1 MYAMQTPMTSA
12 GETYERLAPFYD
24 ELTREHDYD
33 GWTWHLEHTALTYGV
48 RGRRL
53 LDAACGTGKSFMPFL
68 ERGYAVTGCD
78 ISPEMLAVAGAK
90 APEAELFAADIR
102 ELGQVGEFDLITCL
116 DDAVNYLTGDGDLD
130 LAFGSLAR
138 NLAEDGVL
146 VFDLNTVSAYR
157 TTWARDA
164 TLESPEL
171 FLAWRGKTGEDFEPG
186 GIAELIVEA
195 FSETGLGVYER
206 VSSHHVE
213 RHHPRPAVER
223 ALEGAGLTA
232 VGVFGQLPDG
242 SLDSLADEDLHH
254 KLVYFAQPVAKGGDT
269 E

>member
-1 MYAMQTPMTSA
+1 MQPPMTSA

-48 RGRRL
+48 RGHRL

-68 ERGYAVTGCD
+68 ERGYTVTGCD
-78 ISPEMLAVAGAK
+78 ISPEMLAIASAK
-90 APEAELFAADIR
+90 APGVELFTADVR
-102 ELGQVGEFDLITCL
+102 ELEEVGEFDLITCL
-116 DDAVNYLTGDGDLD
+116 DDAVNYLTGDVDLD

-146 VFDLNTVSAYR
+146 VFDLNTVSTYR
-157 TTWARDA
+157 TTWARDT
-164 TLESPEL
+164 TLETLEL
-171 FLAWRGKTGEDFEPG
+171 FLAWRGQTDDGFEPG

-195 FSETGLGVYER
+195 FSETSLGMYER
-206 VSSHHVE
+206 VTSRHLQ
-213 RHHPRPAVER
+213 RHHERPDVER
-223 ALEGAGLTA
+223 ALAGAGLAA

-254 KLVYFAQPVAKGGDT
+254 KLVYFAQRR
-269 E
+269 ERR

>member
-1 MYAMQTPMTSA
+1 MQTPTTSA
-12 GETYERLAPFYD
+12 DETYRRLAPFYD

-33 GWTWHLEHTALTYGV
+33 GWTWHLEQTALTYGV

-68 ERGYAVTGCD
+68 ERGYTVTGCD
-78 ISPEMLAVAGAK
+78 ISPEMLAVARAK
-90 APEAELFAADIR
+90 APWAELFTADVR
-102 ELGQVGEFDLITCL
+102 ELPHVGEFDLITCL
-116 DDAVNYLTGDGDLD
+116 DDAVNYLTGDDDLEP
-130 LAFGSLAR
+130 AFGSFAR

-157 TTWARDA
+157 TMWARDE
-164 TLESPEL
+164 TLECPEL
-171 FLAWRGKTGEDFEPG
+171 FLAWRGQVGEDFEPG
-186 GIAELIVEA
+186 ALAELTIEA
-195 FSETGLGVYER
+195 FSETSAGVYER

-213 RHHPRPAVER
+213 RHHPRAAVER
-223 ALEGAGLTA
+223 ALESAGLAA

-242 SLDSLADEDLHH
+242 SLDVLADEDLHH
-254 KLVYFAQPVAKGGDT
+254 KLVYFAQSVVRGGDT

>member
-1 MYAMQTPMTSA
+1 MSPVE
-12 GETYERLAPFYD
+12 ETYERLAPFYD

-68 ERGYAVTGCD
+68 ERGYTVTGCD
-78 ISPEMLAVAGAK
+78 ISPAMLAVASAK
-90 APEAELFAADIR
+90 APGVDLFEADLR
-102 ELGQVGEFDLITCL
+102 ELDEVGEFDLITCL
-116 DDAVNYLTGDGDLD
+116 DDAVNYLTGDDDLD

-146 VFDLNTVSAYR
+146 VFDLNTVSTYR

-164 TLESPEL
+164 TLESPGL
-171 FLAWRGKTGEDFEPG
+171 FLAWRGQAGEDFEPG
-186 GIAELIVEA
+186 GVAELIIEA
-195 FSETGLGVYER
+195 FSETSLGVYER
-206 VSSHHVE
+206 VTSRHLQ
-213 RHHPRPAVER
+213 RHHERPDVER
-223 ALEGAGLTA
+223 ALAGAGLTT

-254 KLVYFAQPVAKGGDT
+254 KLVYFARCVAKGGDT